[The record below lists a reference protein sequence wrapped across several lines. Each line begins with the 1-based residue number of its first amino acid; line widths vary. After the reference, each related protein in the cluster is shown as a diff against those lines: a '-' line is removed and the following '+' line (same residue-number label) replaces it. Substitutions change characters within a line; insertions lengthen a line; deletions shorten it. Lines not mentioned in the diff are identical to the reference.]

1 MPAEI
6 HTEALTFLPEPVCVH
21 DCMYTHIILIPE
33 EDFCSVVAQRA
44 GLLPE
49 QPTASAALLCV
60 LHDSQIACPS
70 ALKPCQ
76 SCSTQVCH
84 SLNYFPVTGFNICEN
99 KSLRA
104 SARESEPTQTTVH
117 AESCPYTCIV
127 APISS
132 HASLPGTSLWLA
144 CALPLRQTVLP
155 EMNAEFQQVK
165 IFHCCLSASSS
176 EKKVLQSS
184 TRQCGTIS
192 VTSFINGFT
201 LQSEVRKWEGFK

>member
-49 QPTASAALLCV
+49 QPTAPAALLCV

-76 SCSTQVCH
+76 ELFYS
-84 SLNYFPVTGFNICEN
+84 G
-99 KSLRA
+99 
-104 SARESEPTQTTVH
+104 
-117 AESCPYTCIV
+117 
-127 APISS
+127 
-132 HASLPGTSLWLA
+132 
-144 CALPLRQTVLP
+144 
-155 EMNAEFQQVK
+155 
-165 IFHCCLSASSS
+165 LSFS
-176 EKKVLQSS
+176 
-184 TRQCGTIS
+184 
-192 VTSFINGFT
+192 
-201 LQSEVRKWEGFK
+201 